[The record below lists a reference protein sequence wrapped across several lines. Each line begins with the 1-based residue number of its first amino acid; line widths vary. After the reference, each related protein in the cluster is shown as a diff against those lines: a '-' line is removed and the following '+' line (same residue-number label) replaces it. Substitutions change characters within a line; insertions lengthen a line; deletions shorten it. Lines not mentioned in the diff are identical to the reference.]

1 VSNISTLNKIFRIV
15 LILGLIAVVLNGSG
29 PLGAMVYLPFISIYA
44 GITAFIGWDP
54 VHAVAKKLEK
64 TITIKHSHTHNGD
77 LLAH

>member
-1 VSNISTLNKIFRIV
+1 VNNISTLNRIFRIV
-15 LILGLIAVVLNGSG
+15 LSLGLIAVVLNGSG

-54 VHAVAKKLEK
+54 VNALAKKPEK
-64 TITIKHSHTHNGD
+64 AITATHSHTHHGD